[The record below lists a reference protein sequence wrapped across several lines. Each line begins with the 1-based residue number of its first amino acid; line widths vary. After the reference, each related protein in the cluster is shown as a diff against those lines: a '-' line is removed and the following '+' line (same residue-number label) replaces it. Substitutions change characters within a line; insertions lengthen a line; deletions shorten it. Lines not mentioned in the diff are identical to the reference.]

1 MHTQIKG
8 AGEERGRKREAEE
21 EREGEEERGGRERRE
36 RECGRQREG
45 EWVKSIYI
53 SVNHNLSA
61 CVNEERMKDRTQER
75 KGEQE
80 LYLFYHAFHTIRA
93 AFNTIQFEQS

>member
-1 MHTQIKG
+1 MANAHTDKG
-8 AGEERGRKREAEE
+8 ARRAERGRKRDRGR
-21 EREGEEERGGRERRE
+21 ERKGEEERVRE

-75 KGEQE
+75 KGEPE
-80 LYLFYHAFHTIRA
+80 LCSFYHAFHTIRA